1 MESELH
7 CFAQKSRVET
17 VATVNYFSWW

>member
-7 CFAQKSRVET
+7 YYAPKSRVET
-17 VATVNYFSWW
+17 VATVNYFPWW